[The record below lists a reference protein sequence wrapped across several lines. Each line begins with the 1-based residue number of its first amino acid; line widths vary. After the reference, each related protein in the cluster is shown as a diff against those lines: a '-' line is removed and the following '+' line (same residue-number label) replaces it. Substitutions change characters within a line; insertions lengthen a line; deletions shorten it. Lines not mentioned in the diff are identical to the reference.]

1 MNFNL
6 LIIVDCLTKD
16 DINKI
21 EKYLSYIT
29 CENCHN
35 IMLVPKYCSI
45 CDKKFCANCKKCPHN
60 NHKNLRHE
68 AELIENIKVKCKFN
82 CGAEPFPL
90 STILDHISK
99 CPKKEMF
106 FNIDKEVDR
115 NSSNTM
121 NSQSEKKTD
130 KKIITEEFKEEDF
143 NLEEF
148 EDFSF
153 ENIIKEEIKKYKN
166 NKNKTS
172 KCSLCKTEFK
182 DIAEYTKHLNECIK
196 KNKIE
201 CNLSQLEKSFDIYRE
216 KLNKTYENNINI
228 LAKVYND
235 EIEKS
240 HNEMEN
246 LLKQIEEKKKE
257 LNDLTQEIN
266 NPSILSEDY
275 YKSDK
280 EIQELLKEQEELLYK
295 RNEQIKLYKSKCSQ
309 IKNEIRSNKSKLISD
324 NKSLIENY
332 MSLSEESDNLYTLIS
347 LSATKESQCA
357 LCRDEKS
364 EKYFCAICRKKY
376 CVNKC
381 AQKCKNSS
389 CNTYLCTQCSAC
401 CNLCNKKKYCE
412 KCLKKCFY
420 INCKNKFCPECYK
433 KNEYQA
439 RESNKNCSIF
449 TCDDEAHNVVCLMTT
464 LYCPKCE
471 KRMCNE
477 CLMKDKEHLKY
488 MNI

>member
-143 NLEEF
+143 NLKEF

-235 EIEKS
+235 EIELGAIEYNTEKIA
-240 HNEMEN
+240 NA
-246 LLKQIEEKKKE
+246 LL
-257 LNDLTQEIN
+257 
-266 NPSILSEDY
+266 
-275 YKSDK
+275 
-280 EIQELLKEQEELLYK
+280 
-295 RNEQIKLYKSKCSQ
+295 
-309 IKNEIRSNKSKLISD
+309 
-324 NKSLIENY
+324 
-332 MSLSEESDNLYTLIS
+332 
-347 LSATKESQCA
+347 
-357 LCRDEKS
+357 
-364 EKYFCAICRKKY
+364 
-376 CVNKC
+376 
-381 AQKCKNSS
+381 
-389 CNTYLCTQCSAC
+389 
-401 CNLCNKKKYCE
+401 
-412 KCLKKCFY
+412 
-420 INCKNKFCPECYK
+420 NCKNKDIL
-433 KNEYQA
+433 
-439 RESNKNCSIF
+439 REDIIKIQNIIQEKDEKIKETENRLKEIQDINIKLTTDFNNWFDKMNKWFI
-449 TCDDEAHNVVCLMTT
+449 
-464 LYCPKCE
+464 
-471 KRMCNE
+471 
-477 CLMKDKEHLKY
+477 
-488 MNI
+488 